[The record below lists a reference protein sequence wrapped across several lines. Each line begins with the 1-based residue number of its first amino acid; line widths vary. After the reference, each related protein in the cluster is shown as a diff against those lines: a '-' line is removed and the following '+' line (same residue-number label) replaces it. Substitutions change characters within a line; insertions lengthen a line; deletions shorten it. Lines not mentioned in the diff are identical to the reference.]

1 MSATEQRVSLIKSES
16 KRIHRYLGT
25 LSTEELARPS
35 ACEGWEGRDVVAHLI
50 GAIDLF
56 SANISRGASGDP
68 SPPEGFPPA
77 SVDALAARMVAGAQ
91 RAITMRESMGDQ
103 LLSTFAQRCED
114 LDGILAGLGAG
125 DWEKPCYHPATVIS
139 VGSYIDLRLA
149 ELAVHEWDIRS
160 KLEESAHLS
169 QDCLPAVMDLI
180 PTFVVG
186 RLFRPGHQQGTSAIY
201 RFHVTGAVT
210 GAIPGSRDIV
220 VENGESRM
228 EPGSESAA
236 DVTFNCDAE
245 TFALLIYGRYKV
257 KQAESEGRIT
267 VEGDRDLASQI
278 SE

>member
-1 MSATEQRVSLIKSES
+1 MSATQQRVSLIKSES
-16 KRIHRYLGT
+16 KRIHQYLGT
-25 LSTEELARPS
+25 LSAQQLARPS
-35 ACEGWEGRDVVAHLI
+35 ACEAWEGRDVVAHLI

-91 RAITMRESMGDQ
+91 RAITLRESMGDQ
-103 LLSTFAQRCED
+103 LLTTFSQRCDD
-114 LDGILAGLGAG
+114 LDRLLAGLGAG

-139 VGSYIDLRLA
+139 VSSYIDLRLA

-160 KLEESAHLS
+160 KLEQSAHLS
-169 QDCLPAVMDLI
+169 KDCLPAVMDLI

-201 RFHVTGAVT
+201 RFQVT
-210 GAIPGSRDIV
+210 GAIPGSHDII
-220 VENGESRM
+220 VEKGESRM
-228 EPGSESAA
+228 EPASGSAA
-236 DVTFNCDAE
+236 DVTFNCDTE
-245 TFALLIYGRYKV
+245 TFALLIYGRFQV
-257 KQAESEGRIT
+257 KQAESDGRIT
-267 VEGDRDLASQI
+267 VEGDRDLASLI